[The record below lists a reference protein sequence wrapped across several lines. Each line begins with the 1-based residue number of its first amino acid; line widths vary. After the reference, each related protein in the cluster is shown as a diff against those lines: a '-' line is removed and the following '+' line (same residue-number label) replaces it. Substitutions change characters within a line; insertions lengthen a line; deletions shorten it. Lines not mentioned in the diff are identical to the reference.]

1 MTCDDPNLTG
11 PDEFTR
17 LAEAQWN
24 ALEMAR
30 KADAAERRAEEAEYH
45 VEQLRDARDRAEA
58 ALERLQADA
67 ALACEWCGQIDGTHD
82 NGCRLGPGPDEQVV
96 RLAQEEAL
104 RTAARA
110 FVTEMGDTWGGDSSW
125 MTTGNRVA
133 EVVACVLRE
142 MADDLRTP
150 PGLPTGGGES

>member
-30 KADAAERRAEEAEYH
+30 KADAAERH
-45 VEQLRDARDRAEA
+45 VAAWLWLRLSDRAEA

-150 PGLPTGGGES
+150 PAKGASDD